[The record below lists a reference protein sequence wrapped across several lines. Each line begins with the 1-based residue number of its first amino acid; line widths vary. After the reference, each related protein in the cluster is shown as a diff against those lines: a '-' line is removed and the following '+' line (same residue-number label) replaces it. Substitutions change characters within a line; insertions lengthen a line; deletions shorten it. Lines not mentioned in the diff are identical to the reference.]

1 MEKGNSWDRL
11 RKKNIIGQE
20 IKVEKSEQGKV
31 LRDSCL
37 LSFLGAPFILPCLK
51 SDGREP
57 QSQSKTIFLPGSSFL
72 VGVKEAWGPE
82 HRAKQTR
89 GHAIGKQVC
98 RKAPEEQCLQPDPKR
113 FWDVW
118 IFTHV
123 LTIMLKEE
131 IISQALWVASELKV
145 FPETWS
151 IIWRQKSQ
159 ALPLKCQA
167 LPQSPASY
175 SHSSLCKVFL
185 AKESIHPSK
194 PRLKATLSVKYT
206 RFLQAKWGHSFCC
219 LPRVLHSHFFFLYFF
234 FLLLVGG

>member
-51 SDGREP
+51 SDGRET

-151 IIWRQKSQ
+151 IIWRQNHKLCLSN
-159 ALPLKCQA
+159 ARLFHSPLPLTHT
-167 LPQSPASY
+167 LPYAK
-175 SHSSLCKVFL
+175 SSWPKKVFIL
-185 AKESIHPSK
+185 QNPGLKLRSLWSIPDFSRQSEVILFAVFPEYFIHI
-194 PRLKATLSVKYT
+194 
-206 RFLQAKWGHSFCC
+206 
-219 LPRVLHSHFFFLYFF
+219 FFFYISFF
-234 FLLLVGG
+234 YY